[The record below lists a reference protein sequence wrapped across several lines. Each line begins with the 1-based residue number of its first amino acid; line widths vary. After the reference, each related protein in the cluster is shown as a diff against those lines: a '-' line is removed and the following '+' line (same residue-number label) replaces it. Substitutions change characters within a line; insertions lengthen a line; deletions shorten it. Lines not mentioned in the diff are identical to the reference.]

1 MKKIATLILVFAV
14 AFTYAQEKS
23 PVFEKAGDLV
33 KATYFYEDGSVKEQ
47 GFFKDKKL
55 TGQWVQFDQQGNK
68 TMIAQYKEGNKV
80 GRWFSLKGNLIK
92 EINFQKNVIVSVKSI
107 DRETVLALNND

>member
-1 MKKIATLILVFAV
+1 MKKIATLVLVFVV
-14 AFTYAQEKS
+14 AFTYAQDKS

-55 TGQWVQFDQQGNK
+55 TGQWVQFDQSGNK
-68 TMIAQYKEGNKV
+68 TMIAHYKEGNKV

-92 EINFQKNVIVSVKSI
+92 EINFQNNTVVSVKNI
-107 DRETVLALNND
+107 DKEILALNND